1 VTDRA
6 ELTSRTIGDIDLTG
20 ATPRFTVELDRQ
32 VALADVPAEVEKLD
46 TTAAR
51 LARIERLLEAD
62 LAALGPSVVTA
73 SIGEITARLDSL
85 SAEVD
90 AVGGRWERAEE
101 RLAGQ
106 LGARVEQRL
115 DAIDARVD
123 RLTRLV
129 EAATEPEP
137 EGTTSP
143 TEVALHGVQARIDA
157 LITEVARLAAIADRV
172 EARD

>member
-1 VTDRA
+1 MTDGA

-20 ATPRFTVELDRQ
+20 ATPRFTVDLERQ
-32 VALADVPAEVEKLD
+32 VALADPPAAGGLD
-46 TTAAR
+46 TTTAR

-73 SIGEITARLDSL
+73 SIGEITARLDAL
-85 SAEVD
+85 SSEVD

-106 LGARVEQRL
+106 LAVRVEQRL
-115 DAIDARVD
+115 DTIDARVD

-137 EGTTSP
+137 EGATSP
-143 TEVALHGVQARIDA
+143 TDVALHGIQVRIDA
-157 LITEVARLAAIADRV
+157 LATEVARLAAIADRV
-172 EARD
+172 DGPR